1 MAPSSPDGLKEN
13 DPPRRRAQST
23 SPTSPDDRTTGQPR
37 VWLVLGDK
45 RGDNGQVE
53 VVAAALGWACERKQ
67 LAMRAPYVLGKPR
80 VRPSLHHIDPERSDA
95 LEPPWPDLIVTV
107 GRRPSMAALWI
118 REQSG
123 GLAKIV
129 QIGKPSGRVEWYDL
143 VIASAEIVMP
153 PLPNVLPITLPLMQV
168 DRANVAEAGKHWAPR
183 LAGLPRPLVACL
195 IGGPTA
201 PYIYDRAMAEGLVGW
216 AERHIAE
223 TGGSVYFT
231 TSRRT
236 PERLTAALRAAL
248 PRGAR
253 LFAWAPEA
261 AENPYRGLLALADG
275 FVVTGDSISMMVEVL
290 KAGKPL
296 AIFPLRTGPI
306 GTIDLVR
313 RALVRRLFE
322 RDPEGRGTGLR
333 GGGLRA
339 GLGRLLYRLH
349 LATHTR
355 DFRNFHRLLQARG
368 LAGPLDRPLDRP
380 VAPAGVEVPD
390 DLPAIVAR
398 IKGLLGTA

>member
-1 MAPSSPDGLKEN
+1 MAPSSPDELKEN
-13 DPPRRRAQST
+13 NSPPRGARPKSAPAAGA
-23 SPTSPDDRTTGQPR
+23 SPAREPR

-53 VVAAALGWACERKQ
+53 VVAAALGWACQRKQ
-67 LAMRAPYVLGKPR
+67 LAMRARYVPGKPR
-80 VRPSLHHIDPERSDA
+80 VRPSLPHIDPERSDA

-123 GLAKIV
+123 GHAKIV

-143 VIASAEIVMP
+143 VIASSEIVMP
-153 PLPNVLPITLPLMQV
+153 PLPNVLAVSLPLMQV
-168 DRANVAEAGKHWAPR
+168 DRTAIADAGAFWEPR
-183 LAGLPRPLVACL
+183 LAELPRPLVACL
-195 IGGPTA
+195 IGGPTV
-201 PYIYDRAMAEGLVGW
+201 PYRYDGAMAERLSGW
-216 AERHIAE
+216 AGRHMAE
-223 TGGSVYFT
+223 TGGTVYFT

-236 PERLTAALRAAL
+236 PERLTAALQAAL
-248 PRGAR
+248 PGGAR
-253 LFAWAPEA
+253 LFAWTPEA
-261 AENPYRGLLALADG
+261 SQNPYRGLLALADG

-296 AIFPLRTGPI
+296 AIFPLATGPL
-306 GTIDLVR
+306 GTLDLVR

-322 RDPEGRGTGLR
+322 PDPAGPVAGLR
-333 GGGLRA
+333 PA
-339 GLGRLLYRLH
+339 LGRLLYRLR
-349 LATHTR
+349 LAAPTR

-368 LAGPLDRPLDRP
+368 LAGPLDRPAR
-380 VAPAGVEVPD
+380 PAGAELPD

-398 IKGLLGTA
+398 IKSLLGAP

>member
-1 MAPSSPDGLKEN
+1 MTPSSPDELKEN
-13 DPPRRRAQST
+13 NPPPRGARPKSAPAAAA
-23 SPTSPDDRTTGQPR
+23 SPAGEPR

-67 LAMRAPYVLGKPR
+67 LAMRAPYVVGKPR

-118 REQSG
+118 RERSG
-123 GLAKIV
+123 GQAKIV

-153 PLPNVLPITLPLMQV
+153 PLPNVLTVTLPLMQV
-168 DRANVAEAGKHWAPR
+168 DRASIADAGALWEPR
-183 LAGLPRPLVACL
+183 LAALPRPLVACL

-201 PYIYDRAMAEGLVGW
+201 PYRYDRAMAERLAGW
-216 AERHIAE
+216 AERHMAE
-223 TGGSVYFT
+223 TGGTVYFT

-236 PERLTAALRAAL
+236 PERLTAALQAAL
-248 PRGAR
+248 PGGAR
-253 LFAWAPEA
+253 LFAWTPEA
-261 AENPYRGLLALADG
+261 VENPYRGLLALADG

-296 AIFPLRTGPI
+296 AVFPLATGPF
-306 GTIDLVR
+306 GAIDLVR

-322 RDPEGRGTGLR
+322 PDASGRVAGLR
-333 GGGLRA
+333 PA
-339 GLGRLLYRLH
+339 LGRLLYRLRV
-349 LATHTR
+349 APPTR
-355 DFRNFHRLLQARG
+355 DFRNFQRLLQARG
-368 LAGPLDRPLDRP
+368 LADRLDRPARP
-380 VAPAGVEVPD
+380 ASAGVPD

-398 IKGLLGTA
+398 IKRLVDAP